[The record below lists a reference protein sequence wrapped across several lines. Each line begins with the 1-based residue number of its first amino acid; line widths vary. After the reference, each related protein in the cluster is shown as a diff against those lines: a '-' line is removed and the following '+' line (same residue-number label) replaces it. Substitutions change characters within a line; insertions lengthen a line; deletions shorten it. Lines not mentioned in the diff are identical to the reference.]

1 MDTAKKVKPSPA
13 TKKPSKVRLVKK
25 KAAITLKVLPVAVS
39 CAAGGLPDAEIRALK
54 IRLTAT
60 EAQVLEL
67 TEERAAMRLER
78 AAMRLAQQ
86 TAESERAAMTVAQHT
101 AESERAAMTVAQHT
115 AESERVAMTLA
126 QVAMRLE
133 LQQHLDT
140 QVQSRRRLFEL
151 PVGDADPQPLQ
162 AEVPIPAVTGS
173 GHFRSEAIPRP
184 SHTPDAPTLLR
195 AVSAAREDKFFEDCF
210 RSGQHRPEKFAGD
223 MFMAMLPFHSYETM
237 AKVTNWSGSK
247 GKMPLPLNVRQTLES
262 SVSRRFPGLT
272 TDQWYKIRNRV
283 NERLRSPRK
292 TDPETPRPGYNHR

>member
-86 TAESERAAMTVAQHT
+86 T

-223 MFMAMLPFHSYETM
+223 MFMAMLPFHSYENM
-237 AKVTNWSGSK
+237 AKITNWSGSK

-272 TDQWYKIRNRV
+272 TDQWHKIRNRV

-292 TDPETPRPGYNHR
+292 TDPETPRPGFRHR